1 MTCQSAC
8 CVRDVKMSGVSS
20 HISLGL
26 AGLGGLQLSGAA
38 QLFVPRLLWNVI
50 NKANPVSSS
59 INQDYRFRFNGWRW
73 IWLSLKCSAASKN
86 E

>member
-20 HISLGL
+20 DISLGP
-26 AGLGGLQLSGAA
+26 GGPLLLTGPA
-38 QLFVPRLLWNVI
+38 QLFVPRLLWNAR

-73 IWLSLKCSAASKN
+73 FSGSH
-86 E
+86 

>member
-20 HISLGL
+20 DISLGP
-26 AGLGGLQLSGAA
+26 GGPHLTGAA

-73 IWLSLKCSAASKN
+73 IWLSLKCSAA
-86 E
+86 